1 MTLTDTKFTFYKKKI
16 NITASILNELFTIYG
31 ISWYKSIMMAKCLGI
46 FEINKSLH
54 FKNISEKKLVM
65 LNYFLKENLKIDLN
79 LRLYKKG
86 ARSKYMTFFNFKRLR
101 TTFGLPVRGQRTQ
114 TNHKTARVLK
124 SK

>member
-65 LNYFLKENLKIDLN
+65 LNYFLKD
-79 LRLYKKG
+79 
-86 ARSKYMTFFNFKRLR
+86 
-101 TTFGLPVRGQRTQ
+101 
-114 TNHKTARVLK
+114 
-124 SK
+124 